1 MISKKIEKEINEQ
14 INAEFW
20 SAYFYLSMSAYFIS
34 KNLPGFANWM
44 RVQYQEEISH
54 ALKFFNYLNERG
66 GRVILTPIK
75 EVKSEWKDEIEVFK
89 DTLKHEQ
96 HVTSLISNLI
106 NSAIE
111 ESDGKWKPSPGL
123 IYPLLGRLL
132 DEGLIE
138 ETEDGKYQITDEGKT
153 ISKDLEV
160 FNRNMKEQI
169 DTVMK
174 MANVGKFMAM
184 DVLERVTI
192 LGNLLSSNVSN
203 MTNHEVEKY
212 KKFLKSE
219 LEKIKEM
226 DSKK

>member
-1 MISKKIEKEINEQ
+1 MFEQWAQRVGSAVPRGFSRYYILKQLQKMPHTGKEI
-14 INAEFW
+14 INPA
-20 SAYFYLSMSAYFIS
+20 
-34 KNLPGFANWM
+34 
-44 RVQYQEEISH
+44 V
-54 ALKFFNYLNERG
+54 
-66 GRVILTPIK
+66 
-75 EVKSEWKDEIEVFK
+75 
-89 DTLKHEQ
+89 
-96 HVTSLISNLI
+96 
-106 NSAIE
+106 E

>member
-1 MISKKIEKEINEQ
+1 MFEQWAQRVGSAIPRGFSRYYILKQLQKMPHTGKEI
-14 INAEFW
+14 
-20 SAYFYLSMSAYFIS
+20 
-34 KNLPGFANWM
+34 
-44 RVQYQEEISH
+44 
-54 ALKFFNYLNERG
+54 
-66 GRVILTPIK
+66 
-75 EVKSEWKDEIEVFK
+75 
-89 DTLKHEQ
+89 
-96 HVTSLISNLI
+96 I

-138 ETEDGKYQITDEGKT
+138 ETEDGKYKITDEGKT

-160 FNRNMKEQI
+160 FNKNMKEQI

-192 LGNLLSSNVSN
+192 LGNLLSSNVTS
-203 MTNHEVEKY
+203 MTNHEIEKY
-212 KKFLKSE
+212 TKFLESE
-219 LEKIKEM
+219 LKKIREK

>member
-1 MISKKIEKEINEQ
+1 MFEQWAQRVGSAIPRGFSRYYILKQLQKMPHTGKEI
-14 INAEFW
+14 
-20 SAYFYLSMSAYFIS
+20 
-34 KNLPGFANWM
+34 
-44 RVQYQEEISH
+44 
-54 ALKFFNYLNERG
+54 
-66 GRVILTPIK
+66 
-75 EVKSEWKDEIEVFK
+75 
-89 DTLKHEQ
+89 
-96 HVTSLISNLI
+96 I
-106 NSAIE
+106 NSAVE
-111 ESDGKWKPSPGL
+111 DSDGKWKPSPGL

-174 MANVGKFMAM
+174 IANVGKFMAM

-219 LEKIKEM
+219 LEKIKKM

>member
-1 MISKKIEKEINEQ
+1 MFEEWAQRVGSAVPRGFSRYYILKQLQKMPHTGKEI
-14 INAEFW
+14 
-20 SAYFYLSMSAYFIS
+20 
-34 KNLPGFANWM
+34 
-44 RVQYQEEISH
+44 
-54 ALKFFNYLNERG
+54 
-66 GRVILTPIK
+66 
-75 EVKSEWKDEIEVFK
+75 
-89 DTLKHEQ
+89 
-96 HVTSLISNLI
+96 I
-106 NSAIE
+106 NSAAK

-138 ETEDGKYQITDEGKT
+138 ETEDGKYQITDKGKT
-153 ISKDLEV
+153 ISQDLEV
-160 FNRNMKEQI
+160 FNKNMKEQL

-192 LGNLLSSNVSN
+192 LGNLLSSNVSK
-203 MTNHEVEKY
+203 MTNHEVERY
-212 KKFLKSE
+212 KKFLKAE

>member
-1 MISKKIEKEINEQ
+1 MFEQWAQRVGSAIPRGFSRYYILKQLQKMPHTGKEI
-14 INAEFW
+14 
-20 SAYFYLSMSAYFIS
+20 
-34 KNLPGFANWM
+34 
-44 RVQYQEEISH
+44 
-54 ALKFFNYLNERG
+54 
-66 GRVILTPIK
+66 
-75 EVKSEWKDEIEVFK
+75 
-89 DTLKHEQ
+89 
-96 HVTSLISNLI
+96 I
-106 NSAIE
+106 NSAVE

-160 FNRNMKEQI
+160 FNKNMKEQI

-192 LGNLLSSNVSN
+192 LGNLFSSNVTS
-203 MTNHEVEKY
+203 MTNHEIEKY
-212 KKFLKSE
+212 TKFLESE
-219 LEKIKEM
+219 LKKIKEK

>member
-1 MISKKIEKEINEQ
+1 MFEQWAQRVGSAVPRGFSRYYILKQLQKMPHTGKEI
-14 INAEFW
+14 
-20 SAYFYLSMSAYFIS
+20 
-34 KNLPGFANWM
+34 
-44 RVQYQEEISH
+44 
-54 ALKFFNYLNERG
+54 
-66 GRVILTPIK
+66 
-75 EVKSEWKDEIEVFK
+75 
-89 DTLKHEQ
+89 
-96 HVTSLISNLI
+96 I
-106 NSAIE
+106 NSAVE

-212 KKFLKSE
+212 KKFLQAE

>member
-1 MISKKIEKEINEQ
+1 MFEQWAQRVGSAVPRGFSRYYILKQLQKMPHTGKEI
-14 INAEFW
+14 
-20 SAYFYLSMSAYFIS
+20 
-34 KNLPGFANWM
+34 
-44 RVQYQEEISH
+44 
-54 ALKFFNYLNERG
+54 
-66 GRVILTPIK
+66 
-75 EVKSEWKDEIEVFK
+75 
-89 DTLKHEQ
+89 
-96 HVTSLISNLI
+96 I
-106 NSAIE
+106 NSAVE

-160 FNRNMKEQI
+160 FNKNMKEQI

>member
-1 MISKKIEKEINEQ
+1 MFEQWAQRVGSAIPRGFSRYYILELLKKQPHTGKEI
-14 INAEFW
+14 I
-20 SAYFYLSMSAYFIS
+20 
-34 KNLPGFANWM
+34 
-44 RVQYQEEISH
+44 
-54 ALKFFNYLNERG
+54 
-66 GRVILTPIK
+66 
-75 EVKSEWKDEIEVFK
+75 D
-89 DTLKHEQ
+89 
-96 HVTSLISNLI
+96 
-106 NSAIE
+106 SAIE
-111 ESDGKWKPSPGL
+111 ESGGKWKPSPGL

-174 MANVGKFMAM
+174 IANVGKFMAM

>member
-1 MISKKIEKEINEQ
+1 MFEQWAQRVGSAIPRGFSRYYILKQLQKMPHTGKEI
-14 INAEFW
+14 
-20 SAYFYLSMSAYFIS
+20 
-34 KNLPGFANWM
+34 
-44 RVQYQEEISH
+44 
-54 ALKFFNYLNERG
+54 
-66 GRVILTPIK
+66 
-75 EVKSEWKDEIEVFK
+75 
-89 DTLKHEQ
+89 
-96 HVTSLISNLI
+96 I

-192 LGNLLSSNVSN
+192 LGNLLSSNVTS
-203 MTNHEVEKY
+203 MTNHEIEKY
-212 KKFLKSE
+212 TKFLESE
-219 LEKIKEM
+219 LKKIKEK